1 MVVLKCKVCPLWVGL
16 DQCPV
21 KVSWLGGLV
30 PVFWSMELDLVSPVG
45 SVMSSSNFRVSM
57 CLIQLWAACLRQT
70 HEEVREHGTWSQK
83 GHYVMDHLL
92 NIHIMT
98 VLNVLCL

>member
-1 MVVLKCKVCPLWVGL
+1 MIKKRAREKESYKVVVLKCKVCPHWMGL

-45 SVMSSSNFRVSM
+45 SVMSSSSFRVSM
-57 CLIQLWAACLRQT
+57 GLIQLWAACLL
-70 HEEVREHGTWSQK
+70 VC
-83 GHYVMDHLL
+83 VVFLF
-92 NIHIMT
+92 
-98 VLNVLCL
+98 C